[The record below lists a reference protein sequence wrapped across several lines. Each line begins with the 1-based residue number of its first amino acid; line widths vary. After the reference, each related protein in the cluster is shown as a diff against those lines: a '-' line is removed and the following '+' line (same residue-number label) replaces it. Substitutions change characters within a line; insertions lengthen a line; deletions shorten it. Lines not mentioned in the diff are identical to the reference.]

1 MSSNNN
7 ISNLWKK
14 EDWLAVWIG
23 FVVIAI
29 GCISILTG
37 GFKFEAANFKKW
49 SCGENLDSTDVYK
62 NVKLAEVKNKDN
74 NTINYYPLSRKLA
87 PNEVQTRTI
96 VAYQMKYDKVT
107 KDGEEKYQKTVNEK
121 TGRKLEKS
129 YTKDNYFVYKDKIFV
144 KKTDKETITDNGK
157 EKVLK
162 KDKYVNIADSY
173 VFEGEGKIAKAVVPL
188 GKQLNGEFWGKILLT
203 FLVLGILFAIGVK
216 LQGEKVSK
224 FIIAFIAL
232 FIISFIVRLVSA
244 EFMLNRYL
252 EWAFWALLIGL
263 LISNTVGTPE
273 WLKPAI
279 RTEFY
284 IKTGLVIM
292 GFSVLFSNIT
302 KFGLYG
308 LGIAWIVTPIVIIFM
323 WWLGTK
329 VLKIGNKPLV
339 ITLSTATS
347 VCGTSAAIATG
358 AAAKAKKED
367 VSLAIS
373 ISIIFTIL
381 MMVFEPMIIRWAGM
395 NQMMG
400 GALIGG
406 TVDSTG
412 AVVLAGNALGPEA
425 EQVASL
431 VKMIQ
436 NILIGFIAFFVAIFF
451 ATKVDKDPNQKVGAI
466 EIWTRFPK
474 FIIGFFVASLVASFI
489 LMPLT
494 SAEEVNTINK
504 EVLDQYKNWAFVLA
518 FTSIGLDTNF
528 KSLFKQMQGGKV
540 LWLYII
546 GQVFNILLTLFAVWI
561 LLSGVLFKIPEL
573 DMFK

>member
-1 MSSNNN
+1 MSENKA
-7 ISNLWKK
+7 SNLWKK

-23 FVVIAI
+23 FIIIAI
-29 GCISILTG
+29 GCVAVLTQA
-37 GFKFEAANFKKW
+37 FDFSAAKFSTWSWGEKEA
-49 SCGENLDSTDVYK
+49 T
-62 NVKLAEVKNKDN
+62 
-74 NTINYYPLSRKLA
+74 
-87 PNEVQTRTI
+87 
-96 VAYQMKYDKVT
+96 
-107 KDGEEKYQKTVNEK
+107 
-121 TGRKLEKS
+121 
-129 YTKDNYFVYKDKIFV
+129 
-144 KKTDKETITDNGK
+144 
-157 EKVLK
+157 
-162 KDKYVNIADSY
+162 
-173 VFEGEGKIAKAVVPL
+173 KAVAL
-188 GKQLNGEFWGKILLT
+188 GEQMGEWAFWIKLLRT
-203 FLVLGILFAIGVK
+203 FLVLGILFAIGIK
-216 LQGEKVSK
+216 LQGEKIGK
-224 FIIAFIAL
+224 FIPAFIVL
-232 FIISFIVRLVSA
+232 FIICIVVRLVSA
-244 EFMLNRYL
+244 EFTLNRYL

-263 LISNTVGTPE
+263 LISNTIGTPE

-292 GFSVLFSNIT
+292 GFSVLFSNIA

-323 WWLGTK
+323 WWFGTK

-339 ITLSTATS
+339 MTLSAATS

-367 VSLAIS
+367 LSLAIS

-395 NQMMG
+395 NQLMG

-412 AVVLAGNALGPEA
+412 AVVLAGNALGEEA
-425 EQVASL
+425 EQAAVL
-431 VKMIQ
+431 VKSIQ

-451 ATKVDKDPNQKVGAI
+451 ATKVDKTEGQKVGAG

-489 LMPLT
+489 ILPLT
-494 SAEEVNTINK
+494 DGATVNAINK
-504 EVLDQYKNWAFVLA
+504 GVLDQYKNWAFVLA

-561 LLSGVLFKIPEL
+561 LLSGVLFEVPNL

>member
-1 MSSNNN
+1 MENNK

-23 FVVIAI
+23 FIVIAI
-29 GCISILTG
+29 GCISILTQS
-37 GFKFEAANFKKW
+37 FDFSAAKFSTWHWWENVDEKKSLIDQFNGAFW
-49 SCGENLDSTDVYK
+49 I
-62 NVKLAEVKNKDN
+62 KL
-74 NTINYYPLSRKLA
+74 LR
-87 PNEVQTRTI
+87 
-96 VAYQMKYDKVT
+96 
-107 KDGEEKYQKTVNEK
+107 
-121 TGRKLEKS
+121 
-129 YTKDNYFVYKDKIFV
+129 
-144 KKTDKETITDNGK
+144 
-157 EKVLK
+157 
-162 KDKYVNIADSY
+162 
-173 VFEGEGKIAKAVVPL
+173 
-188 GKQLNGEFWGKILLT
+188 T
-203 FLVLGILFAIGVK
+203 FLVLGILFAIGIK
-216 LQGEKVSK
+216 LQGEKIGK
-224 FIIAFIAL
+224 FIPAFIVL
-232 FIISFIVRLVSA
+232 FIICIVVRLVSA
-244 EFMLNRYL
+244 EFTLNRYL

-263 LISNTVGTPE
+263 LISNTVGTSE

-292 GFSVLFSNIT
+292 GFSVLFSNIA

-329 VLKIGNKPLV
+329 VLKIDNKPLV
-339 ITLSTATS
+339 ITLASATS

-358 AAAKAKKED
+358 AASKAKKED
-367 VSLAIS
+367 LSLAIS

-381 MMVFEPMIIRWAGM
+381 MMVFEPMIIRACGM
-395 NQMMG
+395 SQLMG

-412 AVVLAGNALGPEA
+412 AVVLAGNALGEEA
-425 EQVASL
+425 EQAAVL
-431 VKMIQ
+431 VKSIQ

-451 ATKVDKDPNQKVGAI
+451 ATKVDKDPNQKVGAG
-466 EIWTRFPK
+466 EIWNRFPK

-489 LMPLT
+489 IQPLT
-494 SAEEVNTINK
+494 KGMDFNGASAVKAING
-504 EVLDQYKNWAFVLA
+504 VLDQYKNWAFVLA

-528 KSLFKQMQGGKV
+528 KSLFKRMQGGKV

-546 GQVFNILLTLFAVWI
+546 GQVFNIALTLFAVWF
-561 LLSGVLFKIPEL
+561 LLSGKIFDIPSL